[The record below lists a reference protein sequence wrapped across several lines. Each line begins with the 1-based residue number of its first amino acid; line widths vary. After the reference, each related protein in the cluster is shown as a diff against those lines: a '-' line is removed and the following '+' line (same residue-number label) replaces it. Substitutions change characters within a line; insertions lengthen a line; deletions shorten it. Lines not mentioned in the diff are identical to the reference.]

1 MIIRSAIK
9 MHVQLIVALFL
20 MGAAFGSVQAA
31 SIVTNGSFETEA
43 PPGGNPDLAAGWTV
57 DEAVAVRRANRG
69 ASEGDWAML
78 FGVGEQNTGAIS
90 QVLNIQQGVI
100 YTLKFDLGMYWGAGT
115 GPQNFQY
122 KVTEIGGS
130 GFGLRNETVTT
141 ENLTN
146 TPLINNWETHTDG
159 FISNTTNQVLLEFID
174 LSSGAGYDIALD
186 NVSVDPV
193 PLPPAAWLLGSAL
206 FGLLAV
212 GKRKRQS

>member
-1 MIIRSAIK
+1 MTIRSAFNTPLQVIA
-9 MHVQLIVALFL
+9 ALFL
-20 MGAAFGSVQAA
+20 TGAAIGSVQAA
-31 SIVTNGSFETEA
+31 SVVSNGSFETA
-43 PPGGNPDLAAGWTV
+43 GASSGLAADWTV
-57 DEAVAVRRANRG
+57 AEAVVERRADRG
-69 ASEGDWAML
+69 ASDGDWAML
-78 FGVGEQNTGAIS
+78 FGTGGGNTGAIS
-90 QVLNIQQGVI
+90 QVLNIQQGLAYI
-100 YTLKFDLGMYWGAGT
+100 LTFDLGMYWGAGA